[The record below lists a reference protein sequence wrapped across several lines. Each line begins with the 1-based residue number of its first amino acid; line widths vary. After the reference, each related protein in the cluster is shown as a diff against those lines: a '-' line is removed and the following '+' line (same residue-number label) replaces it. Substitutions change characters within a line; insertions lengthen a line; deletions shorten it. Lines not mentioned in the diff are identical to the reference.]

1 MRRLGLAVVLAGLA
15 GPAGAAPGWTFCV
28 AAANGGADVWVSAVF
43 AADGAYAGAAGAFK
57 AEIEKLGATG
67 AEPQCPPPRLD
78 RTVALDAQAI
88 VERFGRSAGASVR
101 AVPASAIVG
110 RR

>member
-1 MRRLGLAVVLAGLA
+1 MRRMALAVVLAGLA

-28 AAANGGADVWVSAVF
+28 AAANGGADVWLSGVF
-43 AADGAYAGAAGAFK
+43 AADGAHAGSAGAFK
-57 AEIEKLGATG
+57 AAIDKLGG
-67 AEPQCPPPRLD
+67 AAADARCPPPRLD

-101 AVPASAIVG
+101 AVPADAIVG
-110 RR
+110 GR